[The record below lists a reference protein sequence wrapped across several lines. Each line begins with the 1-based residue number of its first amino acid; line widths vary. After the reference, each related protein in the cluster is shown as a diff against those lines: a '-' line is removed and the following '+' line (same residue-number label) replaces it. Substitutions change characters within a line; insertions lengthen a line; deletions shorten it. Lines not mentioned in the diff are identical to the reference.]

1 MQMRFFAVRSTR
13 SNRLQ
18 SPRQSSQE
26 IANNCTTT
34 TFETSNLRIMTA
46 KSLADLPL

>member
-1 MQMRFFAVRSTR
+1 MQMRFFAVRSNR

-18 SPRQSSQE
+18 SPPQSSQG
-26 IANNCTTT
+26 IRSYT

-46 KSLADLPL
+46 KSLPDLPL